1 MLDTASKLLYND
13 LQVKFYSDFNFK
25 FKVKTDFQRR
35 VNKIKHLLQCNQI
48 YYLLVFY
55 YSLK

>member
-48 YYLLVFY
+48 YYL
-55 YSLK
+55 